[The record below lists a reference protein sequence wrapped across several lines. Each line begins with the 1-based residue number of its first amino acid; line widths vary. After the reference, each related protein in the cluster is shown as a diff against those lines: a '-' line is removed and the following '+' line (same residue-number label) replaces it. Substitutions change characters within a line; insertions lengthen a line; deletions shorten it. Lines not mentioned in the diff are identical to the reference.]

1 MHSQEFP
8 YGILFHCQGET
19 TTFSPGLKIRIV
31 KWLQNNNVEKEEP
44 ADISSDLQSTFVKSH
59 PPRLRTKGSLVVLKD
74 EKAANDE
81 KMIDPHI
88 AVASSLTEDLKK
100 GDITK
105 VLSTTDPTSMKEVLS
120 ELVRLYFSLSILS
133 TLVKA

>member
-1 MHSQEFP
+1 
-8 YGILFHCQGET
+8 LFHCQGET

-44 ADISSDLQSTFVKSH
+44 ADVSSDLQSPVVKSH

-74 EKAANDE
+74 DEAENDA
-81 KMIDPHI
+81 KKIDPHS
-88 AVASSLTEDLKK
+88 AVLTEDTK

-105 VLSTTDPTSMKEVLS
+105 LLSTIGPTSMKEELLS
-120 ELVRLYFSLSILS
+120 ELVRPYFSLSILI
-133 TLVKA
+133 